1 MLRRAQAELDVREL
15 VSFDRV
21 QAELRLGP
29 NGALVHCMEHLAEHC
44 DWLSERLAPLLASD
58 TYLIFDCPG
67 QAELLTAHDALPRVA
82 RALEGRAC
90 GVRLAC
96 LHLVDAHL
104 CADAG
109 KFLAALLLSLS
120 AMLHL
125 GLPHVNALSK
135 VDLIES
141 YGALPFDLSFYAAGG
156 GDAAR
161 LADAVAAGG
170 ASVRHAKLARG
181 LCEVAEDYGLV
192 SFATLDVTDEA
203 SMRRVLALC
212 DQANGAVFAGL
223 AAAAARR
230 GEAPAMP
237 HAYSVSTGAAAWPSE
252 RLMDV
257 AEKFM
262 PLREAAS
269 AQPPEA

>member
-1 MLRRAQAELDVREL
+1 MQEELG
-15 VSFDRV
+15 
-21 QAELRLGP
+21 LGP
-29 NGALVHCMEHLAEHC
+29 NGALVHCMEHLAENC
-44 DWLSERLAPLLASD
+44 DWLAERLAPLLASN
-58 TYLIFDCPG
+58 TFLLFDCPG
-67 QAELLTAHDALPRVA
+67 QAELLTAHDALQRVA
-82 RALEGRAC
+82 KTLEGRAC

-96 LHLVDAHL
+96 VHMVDAHL

-109 KFLAALLLSLS
+109 KFLAALLLSLG

-125 GLPHVNALSK
+125 GLPHVNVLSK

-141 YGALPFDLSFYAAGG
+141 YGALPFDLAFYASGG
-156 GDAAR
+156 GDAGR

-170 ASVRHAKLARG
+170 RGDRYAKMTRG

-203 SMRRVLALC
+203 SMRHLLALC
-212 DQANGAVFAGL
+212 DKANGAVFAGL
-223 AAAAARR
+223 ADAAARR

-237 HAYSVSTGAAAWPSE
+237 QTYSVATGSASWGSE

-257 AEKFM
+257 AEKHM

-269 AQPPEA
+269 AQPPDA